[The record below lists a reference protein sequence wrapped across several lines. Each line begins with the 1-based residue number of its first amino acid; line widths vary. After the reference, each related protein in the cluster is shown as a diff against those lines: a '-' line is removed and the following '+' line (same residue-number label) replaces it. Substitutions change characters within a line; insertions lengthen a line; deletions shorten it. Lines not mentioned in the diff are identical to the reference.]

1 MGEARKWNQP
11 STGHSAKGGAAT
23 QPARRRV
30 ALCVL
35 LGAAVLS
42 AGVAAWFYLRG
53 DGVDNGQDNPTAP
66 TRPAMIDEV
75 KPAKPAKAA
84 EAKKPEPPDPKA
96 RPTKVGEVVNGYV
109 LLPSGRMHRR
119 TGVVTNSAA
128 MRPKGKH
135 AIFARSCNNEIAAYL
150 TINPG
155 DTLVGTPRYNGR
167 FVKDFLESI
176 KEPIVISNEDTPE
189 QAELKRAVI
198 AARID
203 LKDAYDRGEDIEQ
216 IMLDT
221 RAEIQGLMRYKQDLT
236 QEFNRLRKEEGMTER
251 DVETLFDACNRMLES
266 KGISPLK
273 FGPITRRRMLSNI
286 REQSSHE

>member
-1 MGEARKWNQP
+1 MGENGWNRPGNGTNTVRSASRIPAKWI
-11 STGHSAKGGAAT
+11 AVA
-23 QPARRRV
+23 V
-30 ALCVL
+30 ALL
-35 LGAAVLS
+35 LS
-42 AGVAAWFYLRG
+42 IGVAVWIFFFQTSENRSDL
-53 DGVDNGQDNPTAP
+53 NS
-66 TRPAMIDEV
+66 EV
-75 KPAKPAKAA
+75 RKPGLIA
-84 EAKKPEPPDPKA
+84 EAAPAPAPKAKEPEPPKPIDPNA

-109 LLPSGRMHRR
+109 LLPSGRMHKR

-128 MRPKGKH
+128 MRPKGKY
-135 AIFARSCNNEIAAYL
+135 AIFTRSCNNEIAAYL

-155 DTLVGTPRYNGR
+155 DALVGTPRYNGR

-176 KEPIVISNEDTPE
+176 KEPIVITQDDTPE

-216 IMLDT
+216 IMLNT
-221 RAEIQGLMRYKQDLT
+221 RAEIQGLMRYKNDLA
-236 QEFNRLRKEEGMTER
+236 QEFNKLRKEEGVTDQ
-251 DVETLFDACNRMLES
+251 DVEILFDACNKMLES

-286 REQSSHE
+286 GGKSNHE